1 MEQTIDT
8 GRVYQSDDTMLYGL
22 MAALAPRFTVSPAF
36 APYTAPDNS
45 PAAKAA
51 RVAAFKTSR
60 A

>member
-1 MEQTIDT
+1 MEHTIDT
-8 GRVYQSDDTMLYGL
+8 GRVYPSDDTMLYSL
-22 MAALAPRFTVSPAF
+22 MAALAPRLKVSPTF
-36 APYTAPDNS
+36 TRYTAPDNS